1 MSSVLCGVCPVV
13 VRASAPGAPRSP
25 LTTSAPFPIH
35 SGEVRR
41 RGVHLGSTSGRG
53 SSTVRMALPKEAV
66 DAGFVAADMSS
77 VLCGVC
83 PVVVRASAPG
93 APRSPLTTSAPFPI
107 HSGEVR
113 RRGVHLGSTS
123 GRGSSTVRMALPK
136 EAVDAGFVAAD
147 AEVPTFAAQSMS
159 DALEGTGVEP
169 WQLWFGLWIGLSPF
183 VIAAY
188 EFGKRILIQR
198 QCELCSGSG
207 LIQKGRY
214 ARKCTSCGG
223 FLPWQS
229 WGQFFTSEAGNG
241 GGGAGSEGTDERV
254 LRRRSGEA

>member
-1 MSSVLCGVCPVV
+1 MRITLPLGIDFFGHVIHWSEIFPHPLAAHHRSTHAPATSQRVFMSSVLCGVCPVV

-35 SGEVRR
+35 SG
-41 RGVHLGSTSGRG
+41 
-53 SSTVRMALPKEAV
+53 
-66 DAGFVAADMSS
+66 D
-77 VLCGVC
+77 
-83 PVVVRASAPG
+83 
-93 APRSPLTTSAPFPI
+93 
-107 HSGEVR
+107 VR

-241 GGGAGSEGTDERV
+241 GVVRVPKGQTSVFYDVEAARLEGQRQAKAAREAEEA
-254 LRRRSGEA
+254 GEADIEVPDTNSG